1 MAHLRSRLLICCA
14 ASILLRVPCSAVE
27 GSLDGGM
34 EFELAFS
41 EGVWAFS
48 QDDPIKAREF
58 FQRAC
63 DLKPESGFAHYL
75 LGLSYLRLGMPRE
88 AAKEIAASL
97 EVEPKERPPVEP
109 SRVLVDLGAAEL
121 AAGNVEAA
129 IGRLKEALQDRQ
141 TDAVAFHYYAKAL
154 ALDGQRE
161 AAEVALARARLLN
174 PKLDPEDLPVTF
186 PKIKAQAPASEKGPR
201 WQGNAG
207 LLAGYDSN
215 PNLLSRDLFL
225 PNPSSETELVSGA
238 RSDSV
243 ASADLR
249 LTYEPHQLPDG
260 WSLALDLRGGGSF
273 HKDLSYLNLVRS
285 GAVIQL
291 AHGEDPRGFLEGP
304 LGVKRVNTGPA
315 SRYSLLLQGGV
326 DELRL
331 DGASYLRSLAA
342 AGSMVL
348 STSDRNATQFDLH
361 VQSLNYFHHPLAD
374 PRRSGTEVG
383 LAIHQIRFRDRP
395 RNSFM
400 AVGVFAGQRNAGNAF
415 ARSSLAGDFEM
426 ALPLAPRWQLDWT
439 VAVGR
444 EGFEHSESDLFVS
457 AEPARKR
464 KDTTWGGAA
473 TLAFDIITDRLRLL
487 VRGVYQRR
495 DSNLTFGDGLPAL
508 DYRRTLVETG
518 LSWSF

>member
-1 MAHLRSRLLICCA
+1 
-14 ASILLRVPCSAVE
+14 
-27 GSLDGGM
+27 M

-58 FQRAC
+58 FQRAS

-88 AAKEIAASL
+88 AAREIAASL
-97 EVEPKERPPVEP
+97 EVEPEERPPVEH
-109 SRVLVDLGAAEL
+109 SRVLVDLGAAQL
-121 AAGNVEAA
+121 AAGNVKVSIRTLE
-129 IGRLKEALQDRQ
+129 EALQDRQ

-154 ALDGQRE
+154 RLDGQRA
-161 AAEVALARARLLN
+161 AAEAALARARLLD

-186 PKIKAQAPASEKGPR
+186 PEITAEGPR

-225 PNPSSETELVSGA
+225 PSPSSETELVSGA
-238 RSDSV
+238 QSDSV

-249 LTYEPHQLPDG
+249 LTYEPHPLPNG
-260 WSLALDLRGGGSF
+260 WSLAVDLRGGGSF
-273 HKDLSYLNLVRS
+273 HKDFSYLNLVRS

-291 AHGEDPRGFLEGP
+291 AHGDDPRGFLEGP
-304 LGVKRVNTGPA
+304 LGVKRVNTDTA

-342 AGSMVL
+342 AGSMVF

-395 RNSFM
+395 GNSFM

-415 ARSSLAGDFEM
+415 DRSSLAGDFEM

-444 EGFEHSESDLFVS
+444 EDFEHDESDLFVS

>member
-1 MAHLRSRLLICCA
+1 ARQ
-14 ASILLRVPCSAVE
+14 AVE
-27 GSLDGGM
+27 
-34 EFELAFS
+34 
-41 EGVWAFS
+41 
-48 QDDPIKAREF
+48 
-58 FQRAC
+58 
-63 DLKPESGFAHYL
+63 
-75 LGLSYLRLGMPRE
+75 
-88 AAKEIAASL
+88 EITASL
-97 EVEPKERPPVEP
+97 KAEKGPPSLQVER
-109 SRVLVDLGAAEL
+109 SRVLVDLGAAQL
-121 AAGNVEAA
+121 AAGDVQTA
-129 IGRLKEALQDRQ
+129 ITTLEKALQDRP
-141 TDAVAFHYYAKAL
+141 TDPVARHYYDKARGL
-154 ALDGQRE
+154 AGQRE
-161 AAEVALARARLLN
+161 NGEVEL
-174 PKLDPEDLPVTF
+174 DLPITL
-186 PKIKAQAPASEKGPR
+186 PEITARPR
-201 WQGNAG
+201 WQGTAG
-207 LLAGYDSN
+207 VLAGYDSN
-215 PNLLSRDLFL
+215 PNLLSTDLFL

-238 RSDSV
+238 QSDSV

-249 LTYEPHQLPDG
+249 LSYEPRELPQG
-260 WSLALDLRGGGSF
+260 WSLAVDLRGGGSF
-273 HKDLSYLNLVRS
+273 HKDFSYLNLVRS

-304 LGVKRVNTGPA
+304 LGAKRVNPGPA

-342 AGSMVL
+342 AGSLVL
-348 STSDRNATQFDLH
+348 SSSDLNATQVDLH
-361 VQSLNYFHHPLAD
+361 VQDLNYFHHRLAD

-383 LAIHQIRFRDRP
+383 IAVRQIHFRDRP

-400 AVGVFAGQRNAGNAF
+400 AVGIFAGQRNAENAF
-415 ARSSLAGDFEM
+415 DRTSLGGDFEM

-439 VAVGR
+439 VAAGR
-444 EGFEHSESDLFVS
+444 EDFEHNESDLFVS

-464 KDTTWGGAA
+464 KDTTWGGTA

>member
-1 MAHLRSRLLICCA
+1 MVPSAFRLAICWCVPFFLFPAFGIAQEPDPTRFDLAFAEGIWSFSQGSDLDAVEYFAEASRLK
-14 ASILLRVPCSAVE
+14 PQ
-27 GSLDGGM
+27 DG
-34 EFELAFS
+34 FS
-41 EGVWAFS
+41 
-48 QDDPIKAREF
+48 R
-58 FQRAC
+58 
-63 DLKPESGFAHYL
+63 YM
-75 LGLSYLRLGMPRE
+75 LGLSYLRVGKPRE
-88 AAKEIAASL
+88 AAAEIAASL
-97 EVEPKERPPVEP
+97 KAKEPPPVEH
-109 SRVLVDLGAAEL
+109 SRVLVDLGASQL
-121 AAGNVEAA
+121 AAGDVKFSISTLE
-129 IGRLKEALQDRQ
+129 EALRDRQ

-161 AAEVALARARLLN
+161 AAEAALARARLLD
-174 PKLDPEDLPVTF
+174 PKLDPKDLPVTF
-186 PKIKAQAPASEKGPR
+186 PQVMAQAPASGEGPR

-207 LLAGYDSN
+207 FLAGYDSN

-238 RSDSV
+238 QSDSV

-260 WSLALDLRGGGSF
+260 WSLAVDLRGGGSF
-273 HKDLSYLNLVRS
+273 HKDFSYLNLVRS

-291 AHGEDPRGFLEGP
+291 AHGDDPRGFLEGP
-304 LGVKRVNTGPA
+304 LGAKRVNSGPA

-331 DGASYLRSLAA
+331 DGASYLRVLAA
-342 AGSMVL
+342 AGSWLL
-348 STSDRNATQFDLH
+348 SPSELNATQVDLH
-361 VQSLNYFHHPLAD
+361 VQDLNYFHHRLAD

-383 LAIHQIRFRDRP
+383 VAVRQIRFRDRP

-400 AVGVFAGQRNAGNAF
+400 AVGIFAGQRNAGNAF
-415 ARSSLAGDFEM
+415 DRTSLGGDFEM
-426 ALPLAPRWQLDWT
+426 ALPLSPRWQLDWT
-439 VAVGR
+439 VAAGR
-444 EGFEHSESDLFVS
+444 EDFEHNESDLFVS

-464 KDTTWGGAA
+464 KDTTWGGSA